1 MKKFIFFSLMCFVVC
16 LAQAVT
22 FKVPDFIAAQ
32 ITELFLLSPKQ
43 AGSMFARE
51 ITALN
56 VMLISTLMVG
66 VLMVRKEVMVRV

>member
-1 MKKFIFFSLMCFVVC
+1 
-16 LAQAVT
+16 
-22 FKVPDFIAAQ
+22 
-32 ITELFLLSPKQ
+32 
-43 AGSMFARE
+43 MFARE